1 MKGHK
6 IMNLHTTILDK
17 DVFQLPNMIFLGD
30 SKNDKIRE

>member
-1 MKGHK
+1 MKGH
-6 IMNLHTTILDK
+6 TILDK